1 MPWVQ
6 QENITLNEE
15 PLHGTLSNENIL
27 HSLSFKKQFL
37 SSLSNSNENRYNL
50 GDNSKDN
57 IERKNLVKNFLQS
70 HQLHVTEGENHNLI
84 IEDLVTIKAPYA
96 SCNCEG
102 TNQIVL
108 DRIRNLINQL
118 DMGDEQ

>member
-1 MPWVQ
+1 MK
-6 QENITLNEE
+6 I
-15 PLHGTLSNENIL
+15 
-27 HSLSFKKQFL
+27 
-37 SSLSNSNENRYNL
+37 
-50 GDNSKDN
+50 
-57 IERKNLVKNFLQS
+57 FLQS

-84 IEDLVTIKAPYA
+84 IQDLVTIKAPYA
-96 SCNCEG
+96 SCSCEG